1 MYVYMKLHKYTYMLY
16 IRIILISTATNMC
29 IFTSNNVLK
38 MLENSVTRYY
48 SRQRGGQIRKV
59 LTN

>member
-1 MYVYMKLHKYTYMLY
+1 MCIYMKLHKYTYTLY
-16 IRIILISTATNMC
+16 IHIILISTATNMC

-38 MLENSVTRYY
+38 MLETSVTRYY